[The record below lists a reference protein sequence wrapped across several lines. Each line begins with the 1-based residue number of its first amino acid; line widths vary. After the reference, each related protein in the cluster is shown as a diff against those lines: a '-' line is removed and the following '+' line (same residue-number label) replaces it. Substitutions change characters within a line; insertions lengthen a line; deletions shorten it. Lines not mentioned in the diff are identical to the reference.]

1 MHILLRV
8 LWYNKSAW
16 ERSGQNSERLS
27 FQLWTLGHYS
37 HKFAS
42 EYDPLSGKR
51 AVWVLVEHVAGELQR
66 ASAELLGG
74 AREIANK
81 LNAELYAV
89 LNAASVMD
97 LAESLAHH
105 GADKVYFLE
114 SSSQG
119 TYTNE
124 AWAEI
129 LISLIEEEGPVI
141 VLLNANSMGQDLAPR
156 LAAGLNSSLV
166 SDCTIL
172 DVSEDGCILQTKSVY
187 GGRAWATI
195 ASTSSGPQIA
205 TVKPGTMKAKSPDRT
220 RKAEVITIT
229 LDSPEPCTRLV
240 DYIPAN
246 PKSVSLDE
254 AEIIVACG
262 RGVRSP
268 ANVQFIEE
276 FAEALGGSI
285 AASRMAVDDGLMP
298 SQKLVGMSGKTVAP
312 RLYIAC
318 GISGAVHHTMGMRD
332 SDIIV
337 AINTDRNA
345 PIFQLATVGIVGD
358 LREVVPAITREI
370 RRVRSNDSRSTNRAG
385 SFFSDSRQFSGG

>member
-1 MHILLRV
+1 
-8 LWYNKSAW
+8 
-16 ERSGQNSERLS
+16 
-27 FQLWTLGHYS
+27 
-37 HKFAS
+37 
-42 EYDPLSGKR
+42 
-51 AVWVLVEHVAGELQR
+51 
-66 ASAELLGG
+66 
-74 AREIANK
+74 
-81 LNAELYAV
+81 
-89 LNAASVMD
+89 
-97 LAESLAHH
+97 
-105 GADKVYFLE
+105 VYFLE

-141 VLLNANSMGQDLAPR
+141 VLLTANSMGQDLAPR